1 MQAPYSSDAS
11 DASRAASIF
20 AAFAAAAAFWAS
32 LAGALYYT
40 SFMGHSK

>member
-1 MQAPYSSDAS
+1 MPAPYSSDAS

-32 LAGALYYT
+32 LAGALYDT
-40 SFMGHSK
+40 RFTGHSK